1 MKKFV
6 VICLSIFI
14 CSFLFSQEE
23 TSSAVE
29 TEPAIVSSKS
39 GIANVPEPKRP
50 KAIDK
55 KKAEEAKTKD
65 ESVDD
70 EKNKRDTIK
79 YGLSSEINSLVDEL
93 IKNDD
98 PRFTEE
104 LYDLFQTS
112 TNSDVQRSVLSY
124 FEKIKDPCLEDFA
137 VSVLNDP
144 YDRKGDLVQS
154 CFKYIA
160 AVKCKDAVPA
170 VLSLIE
176 TENQTYFSD
185 ALTTLGEIGGPEDA
199 LFLVEYLDRSDLTD
213 AQKQSLMRV
222 LGKMNAVEIWDK
234 IVSIA
239 KDSDENLFVR
249 MYAAESI
256 GQMKKIES
264 VPVLIELLNET
275 DPNLRQYAIRGLK
288 YFPDVVEAKA
298 GIVQGI
304 KDEHYKV
311 RLESIK
317 AVKEMDIKE
326 ASSSLVYRAKND
338 SETVVKNECYS
349 VVAFLNT
356 NDGNDFLKNQL
367 TDKKVS
373 DSVKAK
379 VVEVLLKEGHTGI
392 SEIVELTKEVAKDDK
407 RKSLR
412 NAIGKELVK
421 YKKNEFAQLCTLYL
435 ESTDAQTVSL
445 GLDMYKNNRYP
456 ECDAYVDKVANSKK
470 SDSNKTRAMKLLNIE
485 Q

>member
-6 VICLSIFI
+6 AICLSIFI
-14 CSFLFSQEE
+14 CSFMFSQEE

-29 TEPAIVSSKS
+29 DKPTIVSSKS

-55 KKAEEAKTKD
+55 KKAEEARVKD
-65 ESVDD
+65 ESADD
-70 EKNKRDTIK
+70 EKNNRDIIK
-79 YGLSSEINSLVDEL
+79 YGLSSEIKTLVDEL

-199 LFLVEYLDRSDLTD
+199 LFLVEYLDRSDLTE

-288 YFPDVVEAKA
+288 CFPDVVEAKA

-317 AVKEMDIKE
+317 AVKEMNIKE

-349 VVAFLNT
+349 VVAYLNT

-379 VVEVLLKEGHTGI
+379 VVEV
-392 SEIVELTKEVAKDDK
+392 TKDVVKDDK

-412 NAIGKELVK
+412 SSIGKELAK
-421 YKKNEFAQLCTLYL
+421 YKKNEFAELCTLYL